1 MSDWTHSTP
10 DPGAGAGG
18 AGGPTLDAR
27 DLRVTFQLKRGMFRG
42 RVPLHAVRSVDL
54 EIDAGETLGLVGES
68 GSGKSTAGRA
78 ILRLLEPDEGSIR
91 IDGQEITGLKG
102 NELRRVRRKMQ
113 MVFQDPYSSL
123 DPSMMIAESIGEPLD
138 VHEDLTAS
146 QRRERVGEL
155 IELVKL
161 SRGHLSRYPYE
172 FSGGQRQR
180 VALARAI
187 ALNPRLLVLDE
198 AVSALDVSTQN
209 QVINLLEEIQQEFD
223 MAYLF
228 IAHDLSV
235 VRHISQRVAVM
246 YLGQI
251 AEHGPTERLFERP
264 GHPYT
269 EALLSAVPLPDPD
282 VQRSRERI
290 VLPGDIPD
298 PTNPPTGCMFHTR
311 CPYVMDVCKE
321 VEPEPYPMQGGG
333 VARCHLHTDGP
344 KLGGGSVRDAE
355 RPTPSGAGISTG
367 F

>member
-1 MSDWTHSTP
+1 MPESGSATGTS
-10 DPGAGAGG
+10 GE
-18 AGGPTLDAR
+18 PTLSAR
-27 DLRVTFQLKRGMFRG
+27 DLRVTFQLKRGLFRG

-54 EIDAGETLGLVGES
+54 EIGSSETLGLVGES

-78 ILRLLEPDEGSIR
+78 ILRLIEPDEGSVR

-102 NELRRVRRKMQ
+102 AELRRVRRKMQ

-123 DPSMMIAESIGEPLD
+123 DPSMMIAESIAEPLD
-138 VHEDLTAS
+138 VHEDLTSS

-209 QVINLLEEIQQEFD
+209 QVINLLEELQHEFE

-235 VRHISQRVAVM
+235 VRHIAQRVAVM

-298 PTNPPTGCMFHTR
+298 PTDPPAGCMFHTR
-311 CPYVMDVCKE
+311 CPYVMDVCRE
-321 VEPEPYPMQGGG
+321 VEPEPYPLQGGG
-333 VARCHLHTDGP
+333 MARCHLHTDGP
-344 KLGGGSVRDAE
+344 KLAGGTVLDAE
-355 RPTPSGAGISTG
+355 RPKPSEVGMSSA